1 MLLEKSKL
9 KVSSNLKTY
18 YDLNGSIYPTVQY
31 SDTSTSIKYLKLY
44 RVLQQQFVCFE
55 EKVIQLT
62 KNKTKKH
69 RNEASNSLFLFFTF
83 TKILIKQC
91 TNIKSDCSASLYHT
105 FICRDFTK
113 EKS

>member
-9 KVSSNLKTY
+9 KVSCNLKTY
-18 YDLNGSIYPTVQY
+18 YDLNGSIYPIVQY

-62 KNKTKKH
+62 KTKQNTEMKH
-69 RNEASNSLFLFFTF
+69 LTVYFYFLHLR
-83 TKILIKQC
+83 K
-91 TNIKSDCSASLYHT
+91 Y
-105 FICRDFTK
+105 
-113 EKS
+113 

>member
-62 KNKTKKH
+62 KKT
-69 RNEASNSLFLFFTF
+69 
-83 TKILIKQC
+83 TKTQK
-91 TNIKSDCSASLYHT
+91 
-105 FICRDFTK
+105 
-113 EKS
+113 